1 MKNKGKMPTKT
12 DLLNGITIDLK
23 NGRDGKVVELDVDG
37 IKKKLSQFELD
48 SLINSLIAAR
58 QWLVK

>member
-12 DLLNGITIDLK
+12 DLLNGIIIDFK

>member
-1 MKNKGKMPTKT
+1 MPTKT